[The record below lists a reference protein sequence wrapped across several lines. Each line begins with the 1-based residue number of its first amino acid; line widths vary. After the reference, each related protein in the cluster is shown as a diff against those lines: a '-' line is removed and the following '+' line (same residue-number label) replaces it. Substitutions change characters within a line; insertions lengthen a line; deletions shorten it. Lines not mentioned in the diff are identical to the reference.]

1 MIGRCRRRVDQCSQ
15 WTCGPGGLFRFN
27 YLVER
32 LRLSIDTTAG
42 RVRGLTDV
50 GNLALPPPPSWLH
63 SSHLETERSWCWL
76 TVVVAGVPVCH
87 PASPLLSSP
96 PVSSHPPAWTHPP
109 PLSSPL
115 PISSNLLESLIQIPH
130 SNWAIYKV
138 SAKIV
143 ISISANRNVTSAHL

>member
-15 WTCGPGGLFRFN
+15 WTCGPGGLFRFD

-96 PVSSHPPAWTHPP
+96 
-109 PLSSPL
+109 LLQSPL
-115 PISSNLLESLIQIPH
+115 TLRPEHIRHLSPLLSPSHLISLR
-130 SNWAIYKV
+130 A
-138 SAKIV
+138 
-143 ISISANRNVTSAHL
+143 